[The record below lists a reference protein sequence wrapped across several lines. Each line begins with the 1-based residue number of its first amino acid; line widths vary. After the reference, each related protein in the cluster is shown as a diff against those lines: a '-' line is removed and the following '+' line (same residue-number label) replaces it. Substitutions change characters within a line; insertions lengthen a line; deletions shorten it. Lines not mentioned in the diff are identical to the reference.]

1 MDLRIDDEKGIAYIK
16 FSGAI
21 DKEAIL
27 AAFDAAVSDP
37 SYKPGMARLWDFRDA
52 DLSSLDAA
60 VIAEMAEYPTRF
72 PEGICDVKVAF
83 VVGRQLEYGLTRMFQ
98 AFSHDAQTTTST
110 FYSIEEAE
118 AWLAE

>member
-1 MDLRIDDEKGIAYIK
+1 MKLRIDEEKGIAYIN
-16 FSGAI
+16 FSGPTNA
-21 DKEAIL
+21 KAL
-27 AAFDAAVSDP
+27 AAAFDAAVSDP

-52 DLSSLDAA
+52 DLSSLDSA
-60 VIAEMAEYPTRF
+60 VIAALAEYPTRF

-83 VVGRQLEYGLTRMFQ
+83 VVGRKLEYGLTRMFQ
-98 AFSHDAQTTTST
+98 AFSHDAQTTISV